1 MPMPKRGRV
10 LVARSEPRTSTAL
23 LLEAVPLH
31 HQIAVPERSQTR
43 RPCFRRTDRLLWIL
57 LPRWWPQWS
66 GSLMIVSPR
75 PVCAGAVTAGQ
86 RFGDIDHEVTGECG
100 RPRVSGEV
108 RRLITQ
114 MARENF
120 LWGAPH
126 GFATFDRLR

>member
-1 MPMPKRGRV
+1 MPMPKSGAAPV
-10 LVARSEPRTSTAL
+10 LGSELRTRTSL
-23 LLEAVPLH
+23 LLESITLRY
-31 HQIAVPERSQTR
+31 QIAVLERSRTR
-43 RPCFRRTDRLLWIL
+43 RPCFRRFDRLFWIL
-57 LPRWWPQWS
+57 LSRWWPQWS

-86 RFGDIDHEVTGECG
+86 RFGGIDHEGTGEGG